1 MIPKS
6 HASSERGIALI
17 VVLLLMAVLSGLA
30 TGFAL
35 TGQVESQMGQNEV
48 YFAGARAAA
57 EAGMNRAI
65 VKVVADTTHDLLAGP
80 DFTLDPL
87 NPTASVNADNGS
99 LSFLLGGSGPFPVD
113 ANGQYTYTVQVL
125 DDDDTSLYQTALTS
139 AQLTQMNENGN
150 QNANSNDRL
159 ILKVTGFG
167 PKGTTVT
174 IKRILETVDHTAT
187 ATTTTSLA
195 NPAILV
201 NGDLDISGS
210 IAVMGT
216 SGSVHANGNLTI
228 SGNAAT
234 VTQNATATG
243 TFTAN
248 QNWHSGGAQG
258 GGRSTVQVPDVHASD
273 YIQYA
278 DYKLTST
285 GAIQTRQGGVWTNCS
300 SGPCNSTG
308 WSWNAST
315 GWSIAGNTAGS
326 GTYYVEG
333 NATVSGSPNGG
344 GNGNN
349 ATNLALSIIATGDI
363 RITGTPKFTPE
374 NSAKIEF
381 VTDKD
386 LVRAGNSDLD
396 DPTSVEGQIMV
407 REQVSIHGNPEFQ
420 GRILVENATDT
431 GGISSSEIPGNPTIT
446 YNGTLGAIATTT
458 TTPGSITYV
467 NNVHGWIEE

>member
-17 VVLLLMAVLSGLA
+17 VVLLLMVVLSGLA

-65 VKVVADTTHDLLAGP
+65 VKVVANTTDDLLAGP
-80 DFTLDPL
+80 DHVLDPL
-87 NPTASVNADNGS
+87 NASASVNADNGS
-99 LSFLLGGSGPFPVD
+99 LSFLLGGAGPFPVD
-113 ANGQYTYTVQVL
+113 TDGQYTYTVQVL
-125 DDDDTSLYQTALTS
+125 DDDDPSLYQTGLT
-139 AQLTQMNENGN
+139 ATQLFQMGEDNLKYSND
-150 QNANSNDRL
+150 NDRL

-201 NGDLDISGS
+201 NGDLNIGGS
-210 IAVMGT
+210 INVMGT

-234 VTQNATATG
+234 VTQNATSTG

-258 GGRSTVQVPDVHASD
+258 GGRSTVQVPDIHASD

-278 DYKLTST
+278 DYKLSST
-285 GAIQTRQGGVWTNCS
+285 GAIQTFN
-300 SGPCNSTG
+300 
-308 WSWNAST
+308 
-315 GWSIAGNTAGS
+315 
-326 GTYYVEG
+326 
-333 NATVSGSPNGG
+333 
-344 GNGNN
+344 
-349 ATNLALSIIATGDI
+349 
-363 RITGTPKFTPE
+363 
-374 NSAKIEF
+374 
-381 VTDKD
+381 
-386 LVRAGNSDLD
+386 
-396 DPTSVEGQIMV
+396 
-407 REQVSIHGNPEFQ
+407 
-420 GRILVENATDT
+420 
-431 GGISSSEIPGNPTIT
+431 
-446 YNGTLGAIATTT
+446 
-458 TTPGSITYV
+458 
-467 NNVHGWIEE
+467 